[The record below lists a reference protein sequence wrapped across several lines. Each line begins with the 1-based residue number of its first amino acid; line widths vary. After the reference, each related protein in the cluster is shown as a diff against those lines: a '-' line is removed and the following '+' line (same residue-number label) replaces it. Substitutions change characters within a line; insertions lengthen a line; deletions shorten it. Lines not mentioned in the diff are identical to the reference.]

1 MKHLLSIRDL
11 TAGDLQ
17 VILALSEQS
26 TRPRVLQDKGVALY
40 FEKPSARTRNSME
53 MAAAQLGGHPVYLQP
68 AELGIG
74 TRESVEDVTHTLACY
89 HSIIAARVFDHRLL
103 EQMAAVNAAPVL
115 NMLSATDHPLQ
126 ALADL
131 LTIKQLTGKIEGAR
145 VAFIGEGNNVAR
157 SLAEA
162 CALAG
167 ATFVIASP
175 PGHGFLETVPTAREV
190 LDPADAVE
198 GSDIVYTDVWVS
210 MGGEDSDERRA
221 LFEPYQVDEALMA
234 LAPNASFMHC
244 LPARRGEE
252 VTAPVIDGPRSAVW
266 RQAENRMHTA
276 RGAMLWM
283 MGMKPETESKNDQ
296 EEAEGG
302 AGLFGRPG
310 HVDHPEVAAD

>member
-11 TAGDLQ
+11 TRG
-17 VILALSEQS
+17 
-26 TRPRVLQDKGVALY
+26 RPASRSSRCPSSPRRACSQDKGVALY

-68 AELGIG
+68 NELGIG
-74 TRESVEDVTHTLACY
+74 TRESVADVTHTLACY
-89 HSIIAARVFDHRLL
+89 HAIIAARVFDHGLL

-131 LTIKQLTGKIEGAR
+131 LTIKQLLGRLEGAR
-145 VAFIGEGNNVAR
+145 IAFIGEGNNVSR

-162 CALAG
+162 CALVG
-167 ATFVIASP
+167 AEFVIASP
-175 PGHGFLETVPTAREV
+175 EGYGLGMASQVD
-190 LDPADAVE
+190 DPAEAVE
-198 GSDIVYTDVWVS
+198 GADIVYTDVWVS

-221 LFEPYQVDEALMA
+221 AFEPYQVDEALMA
-234 LAPNASFMHC
+234 RAPNAWFLHC

-276 RGAMLWM
+276 RGAMLWLL
-283 MGMKPETESKNDQ
+283 GQHEQ
-296 EEAEGG
+296 
-302 AGLFGRPG
+302 
-310 HVDHPEVAAD
+310 